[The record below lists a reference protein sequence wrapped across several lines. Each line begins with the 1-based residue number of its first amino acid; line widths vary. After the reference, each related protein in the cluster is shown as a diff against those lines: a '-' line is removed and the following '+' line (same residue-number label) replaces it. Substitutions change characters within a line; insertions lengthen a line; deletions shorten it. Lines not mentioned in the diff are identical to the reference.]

1 MESENSQENGKIAL
15 ITGAG
20 SGIGLATAYFLA
32 EKGCKVIAV
41 DINEEALEKISSHG
55 NITALPADLGDLEQR
70 NKVIEAGNG
79 IHYLVNA
86 AGVILL
92 KDIWDVD
99 VEEWRRIQLVNSEAT
114 FFLCQGIGSTMQ
126 SGGSIVNLSSSSA
139 KLATTVEAA
148 VYAAS
153 KTTILSITRSF
164 AYALAQVPVRVN
176 AVCPAIIDTPMQDSV
191 LERVSKERGIS
202 IDELRDSRNSSVPMG
217 RPGQPE
223 ELARLIWFL
232 LSDGGDYMT
241 GQAINFGGGYVT
253 W

>member
-1 MESENSQENGKIAL
+1 MKSDNEKEDEKIAL

-20 SGIGLATAYFLA
+20 SGIGLALTNFIV

-41 DINEEALEKISSHG
+41 DINEEALG
-55 NITALPADLGDLEQR
+55 NISDQANITILPADLGDPEQR
-70 NKVIEAGNG
+70 KKVVEAGNG
-79 IHYLVNA
+79 VHYLVNA
-86 AGVILL
+86 AGAILL
-92 KDIWDVD
+92 KDIWDVT
-99 VEEWRRIQLVNSEAT
+99 VEEWRTIQQVNAEAT
-114 FFLCQGIGSTMQ
+114 FFLCQGVGAKMEP
-126 SGGSIVNLSSSSA
+126 GGSIVNLSSSSA
-139 KLATTVEAA
+139 KLSTTVEAA
-148 VYAAS
+148 AYAAS

-164 AYALAQVPVRVN
+164 AYALAKVPIRVN

-191 LERVSKERGIS
+191 LEKVSNERGITLE
-202 IDELRDSRNSSVPMG
+202 ELRDSRNASVPMG
-217 RPGQPE
+217 RSGKPE